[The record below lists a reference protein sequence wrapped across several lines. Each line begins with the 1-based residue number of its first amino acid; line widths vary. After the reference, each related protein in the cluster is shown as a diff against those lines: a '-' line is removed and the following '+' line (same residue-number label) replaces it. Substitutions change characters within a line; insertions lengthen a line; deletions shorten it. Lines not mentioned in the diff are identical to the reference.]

1 MATAFPATTSDPA
14 LPKTGSGRL
23 LSLDV
28 FRGATILAMILV
40 NNPGEWGEKSQY
52 WPLDHAEWHGWTPTD
67 LIFPF
72 FLFIVGTSLAY
83 SLRRYRNG
91 AQVDASVYWRI
102 IRRTATL
109 IFLGWMPT
117 LLLKTI
123 AATHGDSFDL
133 SNLRIFGVLVRI
145 AIVYFF
151 TSLIVLNIP
160 LRGQVALGIVLLFGY
175 WATLAFLP
183 DRHDYWK
190 NLSNGGNI
198 VSRFDRATIGE
209 PHMYTFDRKSQTLEE
224 PTEPEGFLSTFP
236 AIVSA
241 LLGYWT
247 GLFIQRRGV
256 NYRTVFLL
264 AACGLAIA
272 LTGQFWHHA
281 FPINKKL
288 WTSSFVLLTGGL
300 AMAVLAACLT
310 VFDIRGWR
318 RLARPFEIVGVNA
331 IFVFV
336 CSGLLAIALGRN
348 HVTWP
353 PIDLK
358 VMQSLWDAKESQ
370 SRSRIQQNQ
379 VNSKFTEE
387 ETNAA
392 LDRLT
397 NRGWLDDKKE
407 SGVDFF
413 TPTIQPAQTNLTYHG
428 WLYRTLFTS
437 RIHDPKLASL
447 GMALLTVAFWW
458 FICWLM
464 SLFGL
469 AIRV

>member
-1 MATAFPATTSDPA
+1 MATAFPATRSDPPPA
-14 LPKTGSGRL
+14 KTATGRL

-28 FRGATILAMILV
+28 FRGLTILAMILV
-40 NNPGEWGEKSQY
+40 NNPGQWGEKYQY

-83 SLRRYRNG
+83 SLRRFRDG
-91 AQVDASVYWRI
+91 ANLNSAVYLRI

-123 AATHGDSFDL
+123 AATHGQTFDL

-145 AIVYFF
+145 ALVYFF
-151 TSLIVLNIP
+151 TSLIVLNVP
-160 LRGQVALGIVLLFGY
+160 LRRQVALGIVLLLGY

-183 DRHDYWK
+183 NPYDYNA
-190 NLSNGGNI
+190 NLSNEGN
-198 VSRFDRATIGE
+198 VTVVVDRALVGDK
-209 PHMYTFDRKSQTLEE
+209 HMYHGDP

-241 LLGYWT
+241 LIGYWT

-256 NYRTVFLL
+256 NYRTVALL

-272 LTGQFWHHA
+272 ALGQGWHYI

-300 AMAVLAACLT
+300 AMIALAACLLI
-310 VFDIRGWR
+310 FDIRGWR
-318 RLARPFEIVGVNA
+318 RLARPFEVVGINA

-336 CSGLLAIALGRN
+336 CSGLLSILLSR
-348 HVTWP
+348 V
-353 PIDLK
+353 K
-358 VMQSLWDAKESQ
+358 VGDATAHAWIYHSL
-370 SRSRIQQNQ
+370 I
-379 VNSKFTEE
+379 
-387 ETNAA
+387 
-392 LDRLT
+392 
-397 NRGWLDDKKE
+397 
-407 SGVDFF
+407 
-413 TPTIQPAQTNLTYHG
+413 
-428 WLYRTLFTS
+428 TS
-437 RIHDPKLASL
+437 HIHDPKLASL

-458 FICWLM
+458 FVCWLM
-464 SLFGL
+464 SQLGW